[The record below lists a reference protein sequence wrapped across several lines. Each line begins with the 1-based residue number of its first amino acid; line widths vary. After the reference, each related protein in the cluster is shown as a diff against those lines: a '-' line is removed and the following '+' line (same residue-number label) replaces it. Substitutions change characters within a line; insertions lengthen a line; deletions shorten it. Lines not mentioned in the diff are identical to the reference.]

1 MFKFLSRG
9 TSGWQFIHHPCTLTL
24 RLVRDKYWGL
34 QYTQSDTVQHSWQ
47 WTFQTFRVT
56 SMGAIESCDDR
67 ELYDAPLVR
76 SAVLV
81 LLNFDWFMKSTTCQS
96 FLSLLVIGSYF
107 SWNSESSWMNHF
119 LRLTDE
125 GATTPKPVLDW
136 SRLYK
141 LSYDCMCTS

>member
-1 MFKFLSRG
+1 MAIVTNPNFFKYTLKARLFKFLSRG

-67 ELYDAPLVR
+67 ELYDAPLIR

-96 FLSLLVIGSYF
+96 FLSLLVIGS
-107 SWNSESSWMNHF
+107 HF
-119 LRLTDE
+119 PSGTANQ
-125 GATTPKPVLDW
+125 G
-136 SRLYK
+136 
-141 LSYDCMCTS
+141 